1 MATGQRGAVVAD
13 AEPGYRVLAGRAAGA
28 GLTGLLPDGVS
39 TVEGQLARLYAQ
51 YRRQP
56 DDLAKNLY
64 LASLRDRNEVL
75 LGSSQDTAET
85 GNRMI
90 LM

>member
-1 MATGQRGAVVAD
+1 M
-13 AEPGYRVLAGRAAGA
+13 
-28 GLTGLLPDGVS
+28 
-39 TVEGQLARLYAQ
+39 YAQ